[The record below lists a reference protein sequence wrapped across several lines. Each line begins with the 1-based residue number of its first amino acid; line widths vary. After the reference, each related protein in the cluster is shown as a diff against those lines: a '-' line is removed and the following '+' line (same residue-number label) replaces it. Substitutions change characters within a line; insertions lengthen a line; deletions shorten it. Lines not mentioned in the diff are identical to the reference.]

1 MLTSPSITSKRDF
14 VQRFSIQRCHQYDK
28 AATQRARLATQNK
41 KTLKPAAVMVALV
54 ERQNDLFLLLTR
66 RSAHLKHHP
75 SQICFPG
82 GRAELSDK
90 DKIDTAFREM
100 EEEIGVKANRQDVL
114 GQLMPLNTVS
124 GYHVTPIVGFIDA
137 DYQPQLNKDE
147 VSDLFELP
155 LSFLLRPD
163 AIKSQHFSVKGENVL
178 AYATTYQ
185 QHFIW
190 GITAHILYSLNQHIR
205 CI

>member
-1 MLTSPSITSKRDF
+1 MLTAPSITSKRDF
-14 VQRFSIQRCHQYDK
+14 VQRFSIQRCHQHDK
-28 AATQRARLATQNK
+28 AATRRALLGAKNK
-41 KTLKPAAVMVALV
+41 GVLKPAAVMIALV

-82 GRAELSDK
+82 GRAEQSDK

-100 EEEIGVKANRQDVL
+100 EEEIGVKAYRQDVI
-114 GQLMPLNTVS
+114 GQLMPLHTLS
-124 GYHVTPIVGFIDA
+124 GYHVTPIVGFIDP
-137 DYQPQLNKDE
+137 DYEPQLNKDE
-147 VSDLFELP
+147 VADLFELP

-163 AIKSQHFSVKGENVL
+163 AIKSQHFSVKGEEVL

-185 QHFIW
+185 QYFIW
-190 GITAHILYSLNQHIR
+190 GITAQILYSLNQHIR
-205 CI
+205 SI

>member
-1 MLTSPSITSKRDF
+1 MLTCPSITSKRDF
-14 VQRFSIQRCHQYDK
+14 VQRFSIQCCHQYDK
-28 AATQRARLATQNK
+28 AATKRAWLAAKNK
-41 KTLKPAAVMVALV
+41 TTLKPAAVMVALV
-54 ERQNDLFLLLTR
+54 ERQNDLFVLLTR

-82 GRAELSDK
+82 GRAEQSDK
-90 DKIDTAFREM
+90 DKIATAFREM

-114 GQLMPLNTVS
+114 GQLLPLHTVS
-124 GYHVTPIVGFIDA
+124 GYHVTPVVGFVDS
-137 DYQPQLNKDE
+137 DYEPQLNKDE
-147 VSDLFELP
+147 VADLFELP

-163 AIKSQHFSVKGENVL
+163 AIKSQHFSVKGENIL
-178 AYATTYQ
+178 AYATHYQ

-190 GITAHILYSLNQHIR
+190 GMTAHILYSLNQHIR